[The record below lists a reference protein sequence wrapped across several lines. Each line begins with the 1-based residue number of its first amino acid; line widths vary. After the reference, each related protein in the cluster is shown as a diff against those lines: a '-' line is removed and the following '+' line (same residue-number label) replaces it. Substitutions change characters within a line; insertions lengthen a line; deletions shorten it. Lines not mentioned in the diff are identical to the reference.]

1 MGMFMKM
8 SRRAV
13 LGSSA
18 CTVALPFLESLAP
31 RTASAAPSAEPRRLM
46 WVHIHNGMSRRLLT
60 PTEVGPDYTLPPWL
74 EPFAEDNLRDEIT
87 VLSGLSNHVGD
98 PEGEVAVH
106 PADSASF
113 LTGVVPG
120 DGAVPTTGISIDQV
134 AANAL
139 GKFTPIAPSLV
150 LDTNT
155 KQCGDGKHGCVYY
168 SNLSW
173 LDETTPAP
181 VEDSPSAVFDRLFG
195 GFDPGA
201 SAAELARR
209 KHYRQSVLDHVQADV
224 ERVRAKLGAADEA
237 RLEQYLDSVRGLEL
251 ILESEG
257 LSCDPGSPP
266 PGYDDFQQQVEQMYD
281 VIALAFACD
290 ATRVVSLM
298 LNKHSGQFDFV
309 NPPATQGHHQ
319 LSHGASA
326 SEREQYEAIT
336 RWQIESFANLTRKL
350 RDALDADGQSVLDNS
365 LVLFGA
371 GHDSTGHQLGDASLE
386 FAGQSVHR
394 RTDLPLFL
402 AGRGGGAV
410 VPGHHRRYD
419 DEPPVADLFLAMVQS
434 AGIELDS
441 FGRDGTQPLP
451 GLADA

>member
-1 MGMFMKM
+1 M

-31 RTASAAPSAEPRRLM
+31 KTASAAVSAEPRRLM

-60 PTEVGPDYTLPPWL
+60 PAQAGPSYTLPPWL
-74 EPFAEDNLRDEIT
+74 EPLAEDDLRDEIT
-87 VLSGLSNHVGD
+87 VLSGLSNSVGD
-98 PEGEVAVH
+98 PAGEVAVH

-120 DGAVPTTGISIDQV
+120 DGDVPTAGISVDQV

-168 SNLSW
+168 SNISW
-173 LDETTPAP
+173 LDDTTPAP
-181 VEDSPSAVFDRLFG
+181 LEDSPAAVFDRLFG

-201 SAAELARR
+201 TAAELARR
-209 KHYRQSVLDHVQADV
+209 KHYRQSVLDHVQVDV
-224 ERVRAKLGAADEA
+224 ERVRTKLGAADEA
-237 RLEQYLDSVRGLEL
+237 RLEQYLDSVRDLEL
-251 ILESEG
+251 ILDAEQ
-257 LSCDPGSPP
+257 LSCDPGSAP

-281 VIALAFACD
+281 VIALAFQCD

-309 NPPATQGHHQ
+309 TPAATQGHHT

-326 SEREQYEAIT
+326 NERAQYEAIT
-336 RWQIESFANLTRKL
+336 QWQVASLASLTRKL
-350 RDALDADGQSVLDNS
+350 RDALDAEGQSVLDNS

-371 GHDSTGHQLGDASLE
+371 GHDSTGHQPGDASME
-386 FAGQSVHR
+386 FVGGNVHR

-410 VPGHHRRYD
+410 VPGHHRVYD
-419 DEPPVADLFLAMVQS
+419 DAPPVADLHLAMLHS

-451 GLADA
+451 GLADV